1 MRFHWVSI
9 VRINDVLS
17 RDTIMM
23 DSNFNIGAD
32 HLDLVDEDEDD
43 ALTVNAYTSGNEMR

>member
-1 MRFHWVSI
+1 MRI
-9 VRINDVLS
+9 IDKLP

-23 DSNFNIGAD
+23 DSNFDIGAD